1 VSEWE
6 NLTSIEYLI
15 EKNGDIINQ
24 KISHLIGEEFFF
36 NLRCEGDFLRAY
48 RECSP
53 LKSLIGKR
61 AKAFN
66 TGEVTIMN
74 ANTKKKAV
82 GSEVKK
88 MQALLDKPNVL
99 QTHKQFFAQ
108 QNTYIDIFG
117 YCPVLRMRPVG
128 MDAEISAIWNLPP
141 WMFDIRFTNAWLNQT
156 QLSGIFKNFTFIWMG
171 QKIQIDMKD
180 LVFIFDDSIGTD
192 KDVNLLIPD
201 SRLVGLENEVSN
213 IIATYKSRNTLIT
226 RRGAMGVLGSGAKD
240 VAGPIALDPEQ
251 KDQLQKDF
259 KKYGLVG
266 QPYQVI
272 ISDANLQWT
281 QIGFPT
287 KDLLLFDEID
297 DDINRLCD
305 AYGWPIELMSRT
317 KDVTFDNKK
326 QAMKSAYRDTII
338 PESESRMEQ
347 FTMVLFP
354 DPNSQYYTA
363 QDFDDVE
370 ILQDDKL
377 ALAQARKAMDDAC
390 TIEYNAGL
398 ITKNMWLIKLGEE
411 PVADPTF
418 DEYKEPSPPPTNT
431 DPNNPTN
438 TNNDTNNT
446 TQNENQTSQDSG
458 TTQEGQAN

>member
-1 VSEWE
+1 MNEWD
-6 NLTSIEYLI
+6 NLTSIEHLI
-15 EKNGDIINQ
+15 ERNGDILHQ
-24 KISHLIGEEFFF
+24 KLSLLTGEEFFF
-36 NLRCEGDFLRAY
+36 NLRNEGDFLRAY

-53 LKSLIGKR
+53 LKALIGKR

-88 MQALLDKPNVL
+88 KQAILDRPNVL
-99 QTHKQFFAQ
+99 QTHKQYFAQ
-108 QNTYIDIFG
+108 QNSYVDIFG

-128 MDAEISAIWNLPP
+128 MEGTDEISAIWNLPP
-141 WMFDIRFTNAWLNQT
+141 WMFDIRYTNAWLSQT
-156 QLSGIFKNFTFIWMG
+156 QLSGIFKNFVFTWMG
-171 QKIQIDMKD
+171 QKIEIDLKNI
-180 LVFIFDDSIGTD
+180 VFIFDDSIGTD

-213 IIATYKSRNTLIT
+213 IIATYKTRNTLIT
-226 RRGAMGVLGSGAKD
+226 KRGAMGVLGSSGKD
-240 VAGPIALDPEQ
+240 IAGPISLDPKQ
-251 KDQLQKDF
+251 KADLQKDF
-259 KKYGLVG
+259 KNYGLVG
-266 QPYQVI
+266 QPYQII
-272 ISDANLQWT
+272 ISDAQLAWT

-338 PESESRMEQ
+338 PESDSRMEQ
-347 FTMVLFP
+347 FTAVLFP
-354 DPNSQYYTA
+354 DFGSQYYVA

-390 TIEYNAGL
+390 TIEYNAGI

-411 PVADPTF
+411 PSTDKTF
-418 DEYKEPSPPPTNT
+418 DEYKEPTPPPVPPTN
-431 DPNNPTN
+431 DPNNI
-438 TNNDTNNT
+438 NN
-446 TQNENQTSQDSG
+446 TQNENQTSQDTG
-458 TTQEGQAN
+458 AAA